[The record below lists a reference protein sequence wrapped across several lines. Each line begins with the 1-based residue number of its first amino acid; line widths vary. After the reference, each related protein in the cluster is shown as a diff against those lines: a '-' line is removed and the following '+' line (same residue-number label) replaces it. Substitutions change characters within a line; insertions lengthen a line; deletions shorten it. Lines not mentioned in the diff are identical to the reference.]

1 MKLFTSAMR
10 MLTAVVLEGNS
21 DKVTRELLNQGV
33 LDFIHINSLSGVD
46 PGIIRPHQGE
56 GLRAQLREIR
66 KRIEGYYQQGDMT
79 PPGGDS
85 LRVEGLTPSR
95 IEDYEE
101 QLSRL
106 GTRFSNFRE
115 KQRLINQEIL
125 KNQELERYLS
135 RSSASAGGGEFLQV
149 RTGRIGRGTAQELE
163 KQLEGLPC
171 FLNSGSGPDLVL
183 VSLKRDKRTV
193 DEVLDKF
200 QWIEGEPGDDRKE
213 NEDLLQGVKSRITLL
228 EKEQRQARGALK
240 DEVVNQRE
248 LLDQLWANIRMHE
261 LYAAIQDFFS
271 HTNRTTLFSGW
282 IPAEAA
288 PALEEGLRRVTE
300 GKIVIEWSEAAEF
313 PREKIPVRVESP
325 KRLAPFQM
333 LVENFATPEY
343 GSINP
348 TPFVAVAYLAM
359 FGLMFGDAGQG
370 LVIAF
375 IGLMG
380 GRVLKKASAGVR
392 KLLQLFIYCGAASV
406 VTGILFGSYF
416 GYPLL
421 PPLWFDYH
429 RVVTGHGG
437 EGIINNVYDILRITI
452 YFGIAVISLGLVLN
466 WINLFRKR
474 RWFLLLLDKTGL
486 LGGWF
491 YGFGVY
497 TAFSFVA
504 TGYKQLPPG
513 SFLLFAFGVPVVIL
527 LFKAPLHHY
536 LHRKEGH
543 GLNVFSFIDF
553 FMEWIVELL
562 EIFSGYLANTLSFM
576 RVAGLGIAHV
586 SLMTA
591 FDSIA
596 RMAGDGDI
604 GVAGIFI
611 LILGNVLVIAL
622 EGLSAGIQALRLNYY
637 EFFSKYFTGK
647 GISYNPVSLRRGDR

>member
-1 MKLFTSAMR
+1 MKLFTSTMR
-10 MLTAVVLEGNS
+10 MLTAVVLEGDA

-33 LDFIHINSLSGVD
+33 LDFIHISTLSEVD
-46 PGIIRPHQGE
+46 PGIVRPHDGE

-66 KRIEGYYQQGDMT
+66 KRIEGYYQQGGMA
-79 PPGGDS
+79 PPSGDT
-85 LRVEGLTPSR
+85 LKVEGLQPSR
-95 IEDYEE
+95 VEDYEE

-106 GTRFSNFRE
+106 GTRFTNFRE

-135 RSSASAGGGEFLQV
+135 RSSSSAGGGEFLQV
-149 RTGRIGRGTAQELE
+149 RSGRIARGTAAELE

-171 FLNSGSGPDLVL
+171 FLNSESETILVL
-183 VSLKRDKRTV
+183 VSLKRDKRAV
-193 DEVLDKF
+193 EEILEKF
-200 QWIEGEPGDDRKE
+200 QWIEVEQGKDRKE
-213 NEDLLQGVKSRITLL
+213 DDDLLQGVKSRIAAL
-228 EKEQRQARGALK
+228 EKDQRQARGALK
-240 DEVVNQRE
+240 DEVVNHRE
-248 LLDQLWANIRMHE
+248 LLDRMWANIRMHE
-261 LYAAIQDFFS
+261 LYATIQDFFS

-282 IPAEAA
+282 IPAEASA
-288 PALEEGLRRVTE
+288 ALEEGLRRVTA

-325 KRLAPFQM
+325 KKLAPFQM

-343 GSINP
+343 GSIDP

-370 LVIAF
+370 LVIAI
-375 IGLMG
+375 IGLLG
-380 GRVLKKASAGVR
+380 GRFMKKASEGVR

-406 VTGILFGSYF
+406 VTGVLFGSYF
-416 GYPLL
+416 GYPLF

-429 RVVTGHGG
+429 GVVAGHGG
-437 EGIINNVYDILRITI
+437 GIINDVYDILKITI
-452 YFGIAVISLGLVLN
+452 YFGIAVIGLGLVLN
-466 WINLFRKR
+466 WINLFRKK

-513 SFLLFAFGVPVVIL
+513 GFLFMAFGVPVAVL

-536 LHRKEGH
+536 LHRKESH
-543 GLNVFSFIDF
+543 GLTVFSFIDF
-553 FMEWIVELL
+553 FMEWIVEIL

-596 RMAGDGDI
+596 RMAGDGGI
-604 GVAGIFI
+604 GAVGVLI
-611 LILGNVLVIAL
+611 LLLGNVLVIAL

-647 GISYNPVSLRRGDR
+647 GISYNPVSLRRRDR